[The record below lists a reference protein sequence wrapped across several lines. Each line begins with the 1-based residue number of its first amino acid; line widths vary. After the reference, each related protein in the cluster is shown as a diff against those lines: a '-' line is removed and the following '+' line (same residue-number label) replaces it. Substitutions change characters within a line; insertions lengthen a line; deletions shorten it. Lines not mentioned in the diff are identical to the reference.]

1 MPPPLVY
8 NTYDTNDDATVN
20 AHVRGLFSTP
30 AGSLSYNS
38 GTGEFSL
45 PVGGVNTLLYT
56 TSTGNIANDA
66 GLTWNSVAAE
76 LKVSGTAIVDAI
88 QLFGFGVT
96 DRLLYIDVGKMV
108 NAASLS
114 SEFAFG
120 TGLLSINNNSISL
133 SKLVNASNNSRLIG
147 VVSAGPW
154 LELSVTSPLAITS
167 PGTLR
172 MTQSNTST
180 NGWLSST
187 DWNTFNNK
195 QNALT
200 FPLAV
205 NLGGTGVAAFGG
217 TNTLLYTTS
226 ADTLASIATA
236 NTSSLVTN
244 NSGVPSWTSGS
255 TANRLLRT
263 DGTTI
268 SFSQAVLTTDVTGV
282 LPVGNGGTGTSTVFT
297 QGSVVFAGASGVYSQ
312 NNSNLFWDN
321 TNIRLGIGTNSLTS
335 RFTVSENNTATNA
348 GNYSM
353 SNFSLLWTPTA
364 TDTTFFRAASNYE
377 VWARGSNDIS
387 GVWGLRAL
395 SIGVGINGTYSGTV
409 NSCAGFYSTVFNF
422 QGGTI
427 SFAAAAVIAS
437 PIGGGTITNCRGI
450 QIESQSVSGVGTA
463 HAIYQAGASDRN
475 YFNGRIG
482 IGQTAPTARLHLPAG
497 TTAASSSPVKFVSGS
512 LMTAPEVGAV
522 EFLTDKL
529 HFTITTGTARK
540 EITLND
546 AALTSGTFPVATTNG
561 RLTDS
566 SFTSTNLTS
575 GTYTP
580 TLTNVANL
588 DASTAYQCQYMR
600 VGNTVT
606 VSGKVDVDPTA
617 AATPTQLGISLP
629 IASNI
634 GGAEDCAGT
643 GASPGIAGQSMAVV
657 GNAANNRAELQ
668 WIAGDLTNQA
678 TYFTFTYQVI

>member
-1 MPPPLVY
+1 MPIVY

-38 GTGEFSL
+38 GTGEISL
-45 PVGGVNTLLYT
+45 PVGGANTLLYT
-56 TSTGNIANDA
+56 TSSGNIANDA
-66 GLTWNSVAAE
+66 GLTWNSGLAE
-76 LKVSGTAIVDAI
+76 LKVSGTAIVDAV

-114 SEFAFG
+114 GEFAFG
-120 TGLLSINNNSISL
+120 AGLLSINNNSISL
-133 SKLVNASNNSRLIG
+133 SKLVDASNNSRLIG
-147 VVSAGPW
+147 VISAGPW

-195 QNALT
+195 QNAIT

-205 NLGGTGVAAFGG
+205 
-217 TNTLLYTTS
+217 TS
-226 ADTLASIATA
+226 
-236 NTSSLVTN
+236 
-244 NSGVPSWTSGS
+244 
-255 TANRLLRT
+255 
-263 DGTTI
+263 
-268 SFSQAVLTTDVTGV
+268 
-282 LPVGNGGTGTSTVFT
+282 GGTGTSTAFT
-297 QGSVVFAGASGVYSQ
+297 QGSIVFAGASGVYSQ

-321 TNIRLGIGTNSLTS
+321 TNIRLGIGTNAPVNRLHL
-335 RFTVSENNTATNA
+335 SENNTATNTT
-348 GNYSM
+348 NYSM
-353 SNFSLLWTPTA
+353 SNYSLLWTPTA
-364 TDTTFFRAASNYE
+364 TDTTFYRSAANFE

-387 GVWGLRAL
+387 GSWGLRAMV
-395 SIGVGINGTYSGTV
+395 IGVGINGTYGGTI
-409 NSCAGFYSTVFNF
+409 NTCAGFYSTVFNF

-427 SFAAAAVIAS
+427 TLGAAAVIAS
-437 PIGGGTITNCRGI
+437 PIGGGTITTCVGVR
-450 QIESQSVSGVGTA
+450 IESQLVTGVGTSYG
-463 HAIYQAGASDRN
+463 IYQAGASDRN

-482 IGQTAPTARLHLPAG
+482 ISQLSPTARLHLPAG

-529 HFTITTGTARK
+529 HFTITAGTARK

-546 AALTSGTFPVATTNG
+546 AALTSGTFPIATTNG

-580 TLTNVANL
+580 ALTNVANL
-588 DASTAYQCQYMR
+588 DASTAYQCQYIR

-634 GGAEDCAGT
+634 GGSEDCAGA
-643 GASPGIAGQSMAVV
+643 GVSPGVAGQCMAII
-657 GNAANNRAELQ
+657 GDAANNRAELS
-668 WIAGDLTNQA
+668 WVSGDTTNQA